1 MDSRYIGEVMFM
13 KVQELETLRP
23 YSITKDSSD
32 GTFASGDIIWMSDN
46 GDINSVQAAGCINP
60 HEVGYKT
67 LDFEAEAAPDFEV
80 VKTNG
85 SEICRRVR

>member
-1 MDSRYIGEVMFM
+1 M
-13 KVQELETLRP
+13 KAQELETLKP
-23 YSITKDSSD
+23 YRITKDSSD
-32 GTFASGDIIWMSDN
+32 GTFVSGDIIWMSDS

-60 HEVGYKT
+60 NEAWGKT
-67 LDFEAEAAPDFEV
+67 LDFEVETTPDFEV